1 MDGVRRII
9 VFVKYPEENT
19 VKTRLARDI
28 GARRAAGISRLMA
41 MDAVDAAAKAGREVV
56 IAFSPDD
63 RADAFR
69 EWLGGELLY
78 EPQGDGDIGARMRRS
93 FESAFAGGVA
103 NAVLV
108 GSDIPDLSSGIIDRA
123 FALLGAHD
131 AVLGPS
137 TDGGYYLIGFTR
149 GGFLSSVFEDI
160 RWSTATVAERTMER
174 FRASGRKYAT
184 LPGLRDIDTADDLAA
199 WMAGAASS
207 GGPRGA
213 VARPSRVRRYYEEEL
228 AREGP

>member
-1 MDGVRRII
+1 MDGSRRII
-9 VFVKYPEENT
+9 VFVKYPEENM
-19 VKTRLARDI
+19 VKTRLARYI
-28 GARRAAGISRLMA
+28 GARRAADISRLMA
-41 MDAVDAAAKAGREVV
+41 MDAVAEAAKTGRETV

-69 EWLGGELLY
+69 EWLGGGLLY

-93 FESAFAGGVA
+93 FVSAFAGGVSS
-103 NAVLV
+103 AVLV
-108 GSDIPDLSSGIIDRA
+108 GSDIPDLSSTIIDRA

-137 TDGGYYLIGFTR
+137 ADGGYYLIGFTR
-149 GGFLSSVFEDI
+149 GGFLPSVFEDI

-174 FRASGRKYAT
+174 LRASGRKYAT

-199 WMAGAASS
+199 WMAGAA
-207 GGPRGA
+207 PRGGA
-213 VARPSRVRRYYEEEL
+213 RGDVARPSRLMRYYEKEI
-228 AREGP
+228 AREGS